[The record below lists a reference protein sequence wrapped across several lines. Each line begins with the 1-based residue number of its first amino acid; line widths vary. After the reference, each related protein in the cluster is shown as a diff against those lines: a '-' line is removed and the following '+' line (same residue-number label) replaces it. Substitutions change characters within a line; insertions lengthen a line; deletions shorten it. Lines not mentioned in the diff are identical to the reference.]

1 MRITFVQIL
10 GGMLIATGLV
20 GPVAAQETAAEAA
33 ARMSGAAPANGD
45 LTPTEALR
53 AGTRFYYAGEK
64 KRALDSLRFAA
75 EQGHPLA
82 AWKLGRMYSRGD
94 GVKEDDIKAFEYFSQ
109 IASNFADDS
118 PSSPRAPFI
127 ASAFVE
133 LGSYYLTGINDSAI
147 RPNLTRAREIFT
159 YAASYFGDADAQ
171 FHLGMLYLDERDRD
185 TTMAARWLKL
195 AAQKGHLAAQARLG
209 ELLFNGDFGGDGAR
223 AARRLR
229 RPGYQVQKAGSL
241 CSSSA
246 PVLADA
252 STSAARCVGYEQT
265 WHSKRAF
272 CRTPARIQARASV
285 ANGAHHP
292 TGTDVWP

>member
-147 RPNLTRAREIFT
+147 RPNLTRARQIFT

-223 AARRLR
+223 AAGLMWLTVAGKRANRPDDHWISDLHERCFGLASEPVRRR
-229 RPGYQVQKAGSL
+229 ASQMAEKWFSANPG
-241 CSSSA
+241 
-246 PVLADA
+246 VLAHN
-252 STSAARCVGYEQT
+252 SQ
-265 WHSKRAF
+265 
-272 CRTPARIQARASV
+272 
-285 ANGAHHP
+285 
-292 TGTDVWP
+292 